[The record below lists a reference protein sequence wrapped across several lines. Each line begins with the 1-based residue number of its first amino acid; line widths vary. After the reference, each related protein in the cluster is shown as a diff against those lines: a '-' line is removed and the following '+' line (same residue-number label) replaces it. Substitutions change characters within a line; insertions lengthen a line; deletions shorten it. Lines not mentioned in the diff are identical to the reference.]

1 MPPKKNL
8 TAKKKGKERR
18 IKKSK
23 NTKSKKLKEKIK
35 PEKIGRILS
44 NIHILLSFPSIEFLP
59 STNIF
64 EKNNTG
70 HYIQM
75 IDYQGLG
82 QIINNNPIYKKSPT
96 IQKIFNYESYELERY
111 EEIVFNYNNVKCD
124 NLVIKEQKNYNV
136 KLLFLYL
143 LECNVTERLKE
154 IIQLGGDGEY
164 DLQQMIDYDVNNKKD
179 EFEEFKKKEIEEQ
192 KEKELERI
200 RELEREKFR
209 ERERLENEMRQL
221 KEKEIQQTENE
232 KQADFEEKIKL
243 QTQKVVLPDESP
255 PKDLNQEINEEIK
268 ILDEI
273 QDEKADEDDIKD
285 EINIEKRDIDKTFKE
300 KEELERRLNEEKKK
314 MLEKAILNRQE
325 MEKRIEIKL
334 KGFEEFLENKKVMN
348 VSKNSFALYNVNW
361 FNVCCGLEKLD
372 DTFEE
377 EINKQIIDMGIVLDE
392 NEITEN
398 LLKLFED
405 KRELVNFKNM
415 IKNRLITCSE
425 IEPPSFF
432 EKLFTDSFGTFK
444 PCDKRSPQSILY
456 LYDDY
461 RTFLE
466 KDIELTRLERVLVL
480 IYCETRQHALSKYI
494 SLEII
499 RKENEKKRT
508 KNIVKILDEI
518 MKGDKNI
525 IKTNDK
531 MLKQK
536 TKLKYEQYKR
546 NKLEELKEK
555 KRIES
560 LVNENNIIIQKKKVK
575 DLVEKRDEMIEETR
589 EKKKKELENKS
600 DGEGILSKIGKLFE
614 SNKDSPMFDLT
625 LTPKEREAYEKVM
638 KRMKGGSDD
647 NIINYELTNESKN
660 NMCNKIKGEKN
671 IYKEQLSM
679 INHCFN

>member
-1 MPPKKNL
+1 MPPKKKL
-8 TAKKKGKERR
+8 TMKKKGKERR
-18 IKKSK
+18 VKKSK
-23 NTKSKKLKEKIK
+23 KTKSKKPKEKIK

-64 EKNNTG
+64 KKNNIG

-75 IDYQGLG
+75 IDYEGLG
-82 QIINNNPIYKKSPT
+82 QIINKNKIYKKSPT

-111 EEIVFNYNNVKCD
+111 EEIAFNYNNIKCD
-124 NLVIKEQKNYNV
+124 NLIIKEQKNYNV

-143 LECNVTERLKE
+143 LECNVNERLKE
-154 IIQLGGDGEY
+154 IIQYGGDEEY
-164 DLQQMIDYDVNNKKD
+164 DLERMIDYDVNIKKN
-179 EFEEFKKKEIEEQ
+179 EFEEFKKKEIEDQ

-200 RELEREKFR
+200 RELERERFR
-209 ERERLENEMRQL
+209 ERERLENEMKQL
-221 KEKEIQQTENE
+221 KENEIEKKEIE
-232 KQADFEEKIKL
+232 KQESFENKIKS
-243 QTQKVVLPDESP
+243 QTQKVVLPDDSP
-255 PKDLNQEINEEIK
+255 PKDINEEINEERK
-268 ILDEI
+268 VLDEI
-273 QDEKADEDDIKD
+273 KDEKEEIQDNTKD
-285 EINIEKRDIDKTFKE
+285 KINVEKREIEQTIKE
-300 KEELERRLNEEKKK
+300 KEELEQKLNEEKKK
-314 MLEKAILNRQE
+314 MLEKAIKNRQE

-334 KGFEEFLENKKVMN
+334 KGFEEFLENKKVTN

-392 NEITEN
+392 NEISEN

-405 KRELVNFKNM
+405 KRELVNFKKM
-415 IKNRLITCSE
+415 IKNRIITCSE
-425 IEPPSFF
+425 IEPPGFF
-432 EKLFTDSFGTFK
+432 EKIFSDSFGTFK

-466 KDIELTRLERVLVL
+466 KDISLTKLEKVLIL
-480 IYCETRQHALSKYI
+480 IYCETRQHNLSKYI

-499 RKENEKKRT
+499 RKENEKKRN
-508 KNIVKILDEI
+508 KNIIKILDEI
-518 MKGDKNI
+518 MKGDSTI
-525 IKTNDK
+525 IRNNEK

-546 NKLEELKEK
+546 DKLEEVNEK
-555 KRIES
+555 NRIQT
-560 LVNENNIIIQKKKVK
+560 LVNENNIIIQKKKVEN
-575 DLVEKRDEMIEETR
+575 LVEERDEKINETR
-589 EKKKKELENKS
+589 KKKNKELENQ
-600 DGEGILSKIGKLFE
+600 GILSKLGKLFE
-614 SNKDSPMFDLT
+614 SNKDTPIFDLT
-625 LTPKEREAYEKVM
+625 LTPKEREAYEKAI
-638 KRMKGGSDD
+638 KRMKGGSDTD
-647 NIINYELTNESKN
+647 MINYKLTDETKS

>member
-1 MPPKKNL
+1 MPPKKKL
-8 TAKKKGKERR
+8 TMKKKGKERR
-18 IKKSK
+18 VKKNK
-23 NTKSKKLKEKIK
+23 KTKSKKPKEKIK

-64 EKNNTG
+64 KKNNIG

-75 IDYQGLG
+75 IDYEGLG
-82 QIINNNPIYKKSPT
+82 QIINKNKIYKKSPT

-111 EEIVFNYNNVKCD
+111 EEIAFNYNNIKCD
-124 NLVIKEQKNYNV
+124 NLIIKEQKNYNV

-143 LECNVTERLKE
+143 LECNVNERLKD
-154 IIQLGGDGEY
+154 IIQYGGDEEY
-164 DLQQMIDYDVNNKKD
+164 DLERMIDYDVNIKKN
-179 EFEEFKKKEIEEQ
+179 EFEEFKKKEIEDQ

-200 RELEREKFR
+200 RELERERFR
-209 ERERLENEMRQL
+209 ERERLENEMKQL
-221 KEKEIQQTENE
+221 KENEIEKKEIE
-232 KQADFEEKIKL
+232 KQESFENKIKS
-243 QTQKVVLPDESP
+243 QTQKVVLPDDSP
-255 PKDLNQEINEEIK
+255 PKDINEEINEERK
-268 ILDEI
+268 VLDEI
-273 QDEKADEDDIKD
+273 KDEKE
-285 EINIEKRDIDKTFKE
+285 EIQDNTNDKINVEKREIEQTIKE
-300 KEELERRLNEEKKK
+300 KEELEQKLNEEKKK
-314 MLEKAILNRQE
+314 MLEKAIKNRQE

-334 KGFEEFLENKKVMN
+334 KGFEEFLENKKVTN

-392 NEITEN
+392 NEISEN

-405 KRELVNFKNM
+405 KRELVNFKKM
-415 IKNRLITCSE
+415 IKNRIITCSE
-425 IEPPSFF
+425 IEPPGFF
-432 EKLFTDSFGTFK
+432 EKIFSDSFGTFK

-466 KDIELTRLERVLVL
+466 KDISLTKLEKVLIL
-480 IYCETRQHALSKYI
+480 IYCETRQHNLSKYI

-499 RKENEKKRT
+499 RKENEKKRN
-508 KNIVKILDEI
+508 KNIIKILDEI
-518 MKGDKNI
+518 MKGDSTI
-525 IKTNDK
+525 IRNNEK

-546 NKLEELKEK
+546 DKLEEVNEK
-555 KRIES
+555 NRIQT
-560 LVNENNIIIQKKKVK
+560 LVNENNIIIQKKKVEN
-575 DLVEKRDEMIEETR
+575 LVEERDEKINETR
-589 EKKKKELENKS
+589 KKKNKELENQ
-600 DGEGILSKIGKLFE
+600 GILSKLGKLFE
-614 SNKDSPMFDLT
+614 SNKDTPIFDLT
-625 LTPKEREAYEKVM
+625 LTPKEREAYEKAI
-638 KRMKGGSDD
+638 KRMKGGSDTD
-647 NIINYELTNESKN
+647 MINYKLTDETKS